1 MCQETR
7 IKARGVKSVAKMA
20 PPVYL
25 SLLLSSRTFFV
36 LVIAGSGYLESIRVP
51 QLDDVIF
58 DSLDLGQFPV
68 PSLSRCVLSCSQDA
82 RCVSVFYQDSRGQCR
97 LKGGRFYLAQGGRE
111 EQGWRYFLL
120 EMGEFI

>member
-1 MCQETR
+1 MASHLAAQLL
-7 IKARGVKSVAKMA
+7 RG
-20 PPVYL
+20 L
-25 SLLLSSRTFFV
+25 SLWTRLVFPHGAPRGLGVWAQLSM
-36 LVIAGSGYLESIRVP
+36 
-51 QLDDVIF
+51 DDVIF